1 MFRILVVILFL
12 FCSCS
17 KEDADIKGCDGSLKI
32 EVIESLDA
40 IPNGNIG
47 KLVVRGT
54 GGTLPYTF
62 SINGGAFGIS
72 ASFKNLNPQNHTISI
87 KDNSG
92 CTAEVTTVVQE
103 QLFVSYT
110 ANVAP
115 ILTESCMVPTCH
127 CSGNPYCFENWD
139 LVSAAQIGIHDRV
152 SAGAMPPP
160 TSGITLNPSD
170 RESIINWIYQG
181 AKNN

>member
-1 MFRILVVILFL
+1 MLRMLVVILFL
-12 FCSCS
+12 FSSCS

-32 EVIESLDA
+32 EVMENLDA

-62 SINGGAFGIS
+62 SINGGGFGIS
-72 ASFKNLNPQNHTISI
+72 ASFEKLSPQSHTISI
-87 KDNSG
+87 KDNTG
-92 CTAEVTTVVQE
+92 CIAEVTEVVQE
-103 QLFVSYT
+103 QLFVSYA

-115 ILTESCMVPTCH
+115 ILTASCMVATCH
-127 CSGNPYCFENWD
+127 CSGNPYCFENWN

-160 TSGITLNPSD
+160 ASGITLNPGD